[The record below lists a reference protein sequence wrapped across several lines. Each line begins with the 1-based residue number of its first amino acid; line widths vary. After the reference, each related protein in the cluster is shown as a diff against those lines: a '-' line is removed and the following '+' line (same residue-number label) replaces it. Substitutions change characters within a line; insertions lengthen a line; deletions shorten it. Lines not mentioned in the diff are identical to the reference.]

1 MAIIGCCYGRTYECE
16 RVPVILSYPS
26 MYLYLSIKL
35 SLSLSLSVSLSY
47 PAISHYLARHYLI
60 VRHIEVDH
68 SCRYTLKHHNTF

>member
-35 SLSLSLSVSLSY
+35 SLFLSHIQLSLTISR
-47 PAISHYLARHYLI
+47 AI
-60 VRHIEVDH
+60 
-68 SCRYTLKHHNTF
+68 T